1 MYSNIPGVQIL
12 ISLLKQ
18 YNIKHIVASPGSRNA
33 ALVHSL
39 ENDNF
44 FKLYSFVDERSAA
57 YFALGL
63 SEKLD
68 IPVCVSCT
76 SATATCNYMPA
87 IQEAFE
93 RNIQLIALT
102 ADRNPRVKFNM
113 DDQNINQTNMYDGF
127 VNYAVDVPNIKNSEQ
142 QWYFNRCVNE
152 ALLHLNNNGKKGPIQ
167 INFEMNYSLE
177 ELSTFPCKEIK
188 KYRKIDKYEDNIKWK
203 EIANKLMDKK
213 VLVFCASNFYRDS
226 LLKKQILKFKELTNA
241 VVIGDYYSNM
251 IDDNILNASI
261 ISNFYGNKDVEMLK
275 PDIIILLGDVIY
287 MPLKVNTSL
296 FVTGV
301 ETWQISEDLRLN
313 DGFRNL
319 KKIFK
324 TKELTFFENLNKNL
338 EKSDKNSNYFDTWKN
353 ILDLVKFP
361 NLEFTHMNAIQKLIT
376 SLPNNV
382 LIHTSVLDA
391 IRITNYFKLPKEVKC
406 FGNIGADGIDGALST
421 FLGQASKNKNELSFL
436 IIGDL
441 SLMYDMNA
449 LYMDI
454 PNNVRIMVINNYAGS
469 EFHRNFGIERIP
481 TLNEYIAAGHMT
493 LMKDVTSI
501 SKIKYLCATNEEE
514 LDKNIKIFVKKS
526 ERPILL
532 EVITDAEKDAKK
544 LTEFWNLNK
553 PNFSTKKGKIKDLV
567 KKILSPRMKNF
578 IKSIIKK

>member
-12 ISLLKQ
+12 VSLLKQ
-18 YNIKHIVASPGSRNA
+18 YNIKHIVASPGSKNA

-39 ENDNF
+39 ENDDF

-68 IPVCVSCT
+68 VPVCISCT

-87 IQEAFE
+87 IQEAYE

-113 DDQNINQTNMYDGF
+113 DDQNINQVNMYDGF
-127 VNYAVDVPNIKNSEQ
+127 VNYAIDVPNIKNSEQ

-152 ALLHLNNNGKKGPIQ
+152 ALLNLNNGKKGPIQ
-167 INFEMNYSLE
+167 INFEMDYSLE

-188 KYRKIDKYEDNIKWK
+188 KYRKIDKYDDNINWK
-203 EIANKLMDKK
+203 KIADEIKDKK
-213 VLVFCASNFYRDS
+213 VLVFCASNFYSDS
-226 LLKKQILKFKELTNA
+226 LLKKQILKFKELSNA

-251 IDDNILNASI
+251 IDNNIINASI
-261 ISNFYGNKDVEMLK
+261 ISNFYGNKNVENLK
-275 PDIIILLGDVIY
+275 PDIIILIGDVIY
-287 MPLKVNTSL
+287 MPLKVNSKL

-313 DGFRNL
+313 DGFRNV

-324 TKELTFFENLNKNL
+324 INELTFFENINKNM
-338 EKSDKNSNYFDTWKN
+338 ERTNKNSNYFSNWKN
-353 ILDLVKFP
+353 MIDLVKFP
-361 NLEFTHMNAIQKLIT
+361 NLEFTHMNAIRKLII
-376 SLPNNV
+376 SLPDNV

-391 IRITNYFKLPKEVKC
+391 IRITNYFELPKGVKC

-421 FLGQASKNKNELSFL
+421 FLGQASKYNNELAFL

-449 LYMDI
+449 LFMDI

-469 EFHRNFGIERIP
+469 EFHRNFGTERIP

-514 LDKNIKIFVKKS
+514 LDKNIEIFVKKT
-526 ERPILL
+526 ENPILL

-544 LTEFWNLNK
+544 LTEFWNLNRL
-553 PNFSTKKGKIKDLV
+553 NFYTNKTKMIEILKR
-567 KKILSPRMKNF
+567 ILSPKMKDF

>member
-12 ISLLKQ
+12 VSLLKQ
-18 YNIKHIVASPGSRNA
+18 YNIKHIVASPGSKNA

-39 ENDNF
+39 ENDDF

-68 IPVCVSCT
+68 MPVCISCT

-87 IQEAFE
+87 IQEAYE

-113 DDQNINQTNMYDGF
+113 DDQNINQVNMYDGF
-127 VNYAVDVPNIKNSEQ
+127 VNYAIDVPNIKNSEQ

-152 ALLHLNNNGKKGPIQ
+152 ALLNLNNGKKGPIQ
-167 INFEMNYSLE
+167 INFEMDYSLE

-188 KYRKIDKYEDNIKWK
+188 KYRKIDKYDDNINWK
-203 EIANKLMDKK
+203 KIADEIKDKK
-213 VLVFCASNFYRDS
+213 VLVFCASNFYSDS
-226 LLKKQILKFKELTNA
+226 LLKKQILKFKELSNA

-251 IDDNILNASI
+251 IDNNIINASI
-261 ISNFYGNKDVEMLK
+261 ISNFYGNKNVENLK
-275 PDIIILLGDVIY
+275 PDIIILIGDVIY
-287 MPLKVNTSL
+287 MPLKVNSKL

-313 DGFRNL
+313 DGFRNV

-324 TKELTFFENLNKNL
+324 INELTFFENINKNM
-338 EKSDKNSNYFDTWKN
+338 ERTNKNSNYFSNWKN
-353 ILDLVKFP
+353 MIDLVKFP
-361 NLEFTHMNAIQKLIT
+361 NLEFTHMNAIRKLII
-376 SLPNNV
+376 SLPDNV

-391 IRITNYFKLPKEVKC
+391 IRITNYFELPKGVKC

-421 FLGQASKNKNELSFL
+421 FLGQASKYKNELAFL

-449 LYMDI
+449 LFMDI

-469 EFHRNFGIERIP
+469 EFHRNFGTERIP

-514 LDKNIKIFVKKS
+514 LDKNIEIFVKKT
-526 ERPILL
+526 ENPILL

-544 LTEFWNLNK
+544 LTEFWNLNRL
-553 PNFSTKKGKIKDLV
+553 NFYTNKTKMIEILKR
-567 KKILSPRMKNF
+567 ILSPKMKDF

>member
-12 ISLLKQ
+12 VSLLKQ
-18 YNIKHIVASPGSRNA
+18 YNIKHIVASPGSKNA

-39 ENDNF
+39 ENDDF

-68 IPVCVSCT
+68 VPVCISCT

-87 IQEAFE
+87 IQEAYE

-113 DDQNINQTNMYDGF
+113 DDQNINQVNMYDGF
-127 VNYAVDVPNIKNSEQ
+127 VNYAIDVPNIKNSEQ

-152 ALLHLNNNGKKGPIQ
+152 ALLNLNNGKKGPIQ
-167 INFEMNYSLE
+167 INFEMDYSLE

-188 KYRKIDKYEDNIKWK
+188 KYRKIDKYDDNINWK
-203 EIANKLMDKK
+203 KIADEIKDKK
-213 VLVFCASNFYRDS
+213 VLVFCASNFYSDS
-226 LLKKQILKFKELTNA
+226 LLKKQILKFKELSNA

-251 IDDNILNASI
+251 IDNNIINASI
-261 ISNFYGNKDVEMLK
+261 ISNFYGNKNVENLK
-275 PDIIILLGDVIY
+275 PDIIILIGDVIY
-287 MPLKVNTSL
+287 MPLKVNSKL

-313 DGFRNL
+313 DGFRNV

-324 TKELTFFENLNKNL
+324 INELTFFENINKNM
-338 EKSDKNSNYFDTWKN
+338 ERTNKNSNYFSNWKN
-353 ILDLVKFP
+353 MIDLVKFP
-361 NLEFTHMNAIQKLIT
+361 NLEFTHMNAIRKLII
-376 SLPNNV
+376 SLPDNV

-391 IRITNYFKLPKEVKC
+391 IRITNYFELPKGVKC

-421 FLGQASKNKNELSFL
+421 FLGQASKYKNELAFL

-449 LYMDI
+449 LFMDI

-469 EFHRNFGIERIP
+469 EFHRNFGTERIP

-514 LDKNIKIFVKKS
+514 LDKNIEIFVKKT
-526 ERPILL
+526 ENPILL

-544 LTEFWNLNK
+544 LTEFWNLNRL
-553 PNFSTKKGKIKDLV
+553 NFYTNKTKMIEILKR
-567 KKILSPRMKNF
+567 ILSPKMKDF

>member
-12 ISLLKQ
+12 VSLLKQ
-18 YNIKHIVASPGSRNA
+18 YNIKHIVASPGSKNA

-39 ENDNF
+39 ENDDF

-68 IPVCVSCT
+68 VPVCISCT

-87 IQEAFE
+87 IQEAYE

-113 DDQNINQTNMYDGF
+113 DDQNINQVNMYDGF
-127 VNYAVDVPNIKNSEQ
+127 VNYAIDVPNIKNSEQ

-152 ALLHLNNNGKKGPIQ
+152 ALLNLNNGKKGPIQ
-167 INFEMNYSLE
+167 INFEMDYSLE

-188 KYRKIDKYEDNIKWK
+188 KYRKIDKYDDNINWK
-203 EIANKLMDKK
+203 KIADEIKDKK
-213 VLVFCASNFYRDS
+213 VLVFCASNFYSDS
-226 LLKKQILKFKELTNA
+226 LLKKQILKFKELSNA

-251 IDDNILNASI
+251 IDNNIINASI
-261 ISNFYGNKDVEMLK
+261 ISNFYGNKNVENLK
-275 PDIIILLGDVIY
+275 PDIIILIGDVIY
-287 MPLKVNTSL
+287 MPLKVNSKL

-301 ETWQISEDLRLN
+301 ETWQISEDLKLN
-313 DGFRNL
+313 DGL
-319 KKIFK
+319 KKKKKIFK
-324 TKELTFFENLNKNL
+324 INELTFFENINKNM
-338 EKSDKNSNYFDTWKN
+338 ERTNKNSNYFSNWKN
-353 ILDLVKFP
+353 MIDLVKFP
-361 NLEFTHMNAIQKLIT
+361 NLEFTHMNAIRKLII
-376 SLPNNV
+376 SLPDNV

-391 IRITNYFKLPKEVKC
+391 IRITNYFELPKGVKC

-421 FLGQASKNKNELSFL
+421 FLGQASKYKNELAFL

-449 LYMDI
+449 LFMDI

-469 EFHRNFGIERIP
+469 EFHRNFGTERIP

-514 LDKNIKIFVKKS
+514 LDKNIEIFVKKT
-526 ERPILL
+526 ENPILL

-544 LTEFWNLNK
+544 LTEFWNLNRL
-553 PNFSTKKGKIKDLV
+553 NFYTNKTKMIEILKR
-567 KKILSPRMKNF
+567 ILSPKMKDF

>member
-12 ISLLKQ
+12 VSLLKQ
-18 YNIKHIVASPGSRNA
+18 YNIKHIVASPGSKNA

-39 ENDNF
+39 ENDDF

-68 IPVCVSCT
+68 VPVCISCT

-87 IQEAFE
+87 IQEAYE

-113 DDQNINQTNMYDGF
+113 DDQNINQVNMYDGF
-127 VNYAVDVPNIKNSEQ
+127 VNYAIDVPNIKNSEQ

-152 ALLHLNNNGKKGPIQ
+152 ALLNLNNGKKGPIQ
-167 INFEMNYSLE
+167 INFEMDYSLE

-188 KYRKIDKYEDNIKWK
+188 KYRKIDKYDDNINWK
-203 EIANKLMDKK
+203 KIADEIKDKK
-213 VLVFCASNFYRDS
+213 VLVFCASNFYSDS
-226 LLKKQILKFKELTNA
+226 LLKKQILKFKELSNA

-251 IDDNILNASI
+251 IDNNIINASI
-261 ISNFYGNKDVEMLK
+261 ISNFYGNKNVENLK
-275 PDIIILLGDVIY
+275 PDIIILIGDVIY
-287 MPLKVNTSL
+287 MPLKVNSKL

-313 DGFRNL
+313 DGFRNV

-324 TKELTFFENLNKNL
+324 INELTFFENINKNM
-338 EKSDKNSNYFDTWKN
+338 ERTNKNSNYFSNWKN
-353 ILDLVKFP
+353 MIDLVKFP
-361 NLEFTHMNAIQKLIT
+361 NLEFTHMNAIRKLIS
-376 SLPNNV
+376 SLPDNV

-391 IRITNYFKLPKEVKC
+391 IRITNYFELPKGVKC

-421 FLGQASKNKNELSFL
+421 FLGQASKYKNELAFL

-449 LYMDI
+449 LFMDI

-469 EFHRNFGIERIP
+469 EFHRNFGTERIP

-514 LDKNIKIFVKKS
+514 LDKNIEIFVKKT
-526 ERPILL
+526 ENPILL

-544 LTEFWNLNK
+544 LTEFWNLNRL
-553 PNFSTKKGKIKDLV
+553 NFYTNKTKMIEILKR
-567 KKILSPRMKNF
+567 ILSPKMKDF